1 MSSLLDGVNASALG
15 LMAAVTVQLGAAS
28 LRDLY
33 TVAIA
38 SISVILLFRYK
49 INSTWLIAGG
59 ALAGF
64 FISFLSSTG
73 RITRKVFMNVP
84 LLTQQQ
90 GSVLQVTLNRP
101 EAFNALNLDMMN
113 RLAEILASAATDRS
127 IKSLLLT
134 GNGKAFCAG
143 GDLKWISQQTQ
154 EAGSVLYGLAPQF
167 HLSITEIRR
176 MEKPVVAA
184 INGIAAG
191 GGFSLALACDFR
203 VMAESA
209 ILRQAYT
216 SSGLS
221 IDGGGSFA
229 LPRLVGLARA
239 MEIMAFDH
247 PISSVQALEWGLVT
261 RVVPDGEA
269 VSAAFAILN
278 DLAKTA
284 LHSFAWS
291 KKLMTN
297 SFNNTL
303 ETQLEWE
310 RQGISECAAHPNGQ
324 EGIKAF
330 VEKRKPSF

>member
-1 MSSLLDGVNASALG
+1 
-15 LMAAVTVQLGAAS
+15 
-28 LRDLY
+28 
-33 TVAIA
+33 
-38 SISVILLFRYK
+38 
-49 INSTWLIAGG
+49 
-59 ALAGF
+59 
-64 FISFLSSTG
+64 
-73 RITRKVFMNVP
+73 MNVP
-84 LLTQQQ
+84 ILIQQH
-90 GSVLQVTLNRP
+90 GSILEMALNRP
-101 EAFNALNLDMMN
+101 DAYNALNLDMMKM
-113 RLAEILASAATDRS
+113 LAEALSSAAADRS
-127 IKSLLLT
+127 IKGVLLT
-134 GNGKAFCAG
+134 GRGKAFCAG
-143 GDLKWISQQTQ
+143 GDLKWISQQI
-154 EAGSVLYGLAPQF
+154 EAAGSVLYGLAPQF

-203 VMAESA
+203 VMGQST

-247 PISSVQALEWGLVT
+247 PISSAQALEWGLVT
-261 RVVPDGEA
+261 KVVPDDE
-269 VSAAFAILN
+269 VLSAALTMLH
-278 DLAKTA
+278 DLTKTA

-303 ETQLEWE
+303 ETELELE
-310 RQGISECAAHPNGQ
+310 RQGISDCAAHPDGQ
-324 EGIKAF
+324 EGIRAF